1 MDRRQAIAIS
11 EFVSDRTPRPL
22 MAPVLTFDF
31 AEEIALLRAE
41 QEYEAHGHNA
51 RTLIK
56 HSEFRLVL
64 IALAQG
70 AQIRKHL
77 STERIALQTLG
88 GRLAVRIPTE
98 LVELGSGQLLSL
110 DHHLDYAIEALE
122 ASDFLLWLGW
132 SKH

>member
-1 MDRRQAIAIS
+1 MDLRQAIAIT

-31 AEEIALLRAE
+31 ADETKLLRAE
-41 QEYEAHGHNA
+41 AEFETRGHNA

-64 IALAQG
+64 IALRAGAHIHKQG
-70 AQIRKHL
+70 
-77 STERIALQTLG
+77 STQRIALQTLQ
-88 GRLAVRIPTE
+88 GRLDVRIPTE
-98 LVELGSGQLLSL
+98 LVELRAGQLMSL
-110 DHHLDYAIEALE
+110 DHHLDYAIEAVE
-122 ASDFLLWLGW
+122 DTDFLLWLGW

>member
-1 MDRRQAIAIS
+1 
-11 EFVSDRTPRPL
+11 
-22 MAPVLTFDF
+22 
-31 AEEIALLRAE
+31 
-41 QEYEAHGHNA
+41 
-51 RTLIK
+51 
-56 HSEFRLVL
+56 
-64 IALAQG
+64 
-70 AQIRKHL
+70 L

-98 LVELGSGQLLSL
+98 LVELCSGQLLSL